1 MNSSRSEHESSAQP
15 VINFAGESVAL
26 GPLQQEMIPLFN
38 RWNNDFIVNYT
49 TRSMRPVTLEE
60 EAEVYARFS
69 KDKSFVFFTIY
80 EKATLR
86 PIGFTYLSDIAEQ
99 KAEFGIVIG
108 ERACQGK
115 GYGTEAARLMLDYA
129 FNILNLHNVM
139 LKVVA
144 YNEAGVRA
152 YEKAGFQVIGR
163 RREVKMI
170 NGKRWDM
177 IYMDCLATEFESPVL
192 RSLFGE

>member
-1 MNSSRSEHESSAQP
+1 
-15 VINFAGESVAL
+15 
-26 GPLQQEMIPLFN
+26 
-38 RWNNDFIVNYT
+38 
-49 TRSMRPVTLEE
+49 
-60 EAEVYARFS
+60 
-69 KDKSFVFFTIY
+69 
-80 EKATLR
+80 LR

-115 GYGTEAARLMLDYA
+115 GYGTEATRLMLDYA

-139 LKVVA
+139 LKVAA
-144 YNEAGVRA
+144 YNEAGIRA

-177 IYMDCLATEFESPVL
+177 IYMDCLATEFESPVMRL
-192 RSLFGE
+192 LFGE